1 MWLRCR
7 ENRFRPVELGSLG
20 LFAIVLVSIG
30 CVLSCPFQRYLTS
43 VTVKYKEEKSMKAK
57 MIKGS
62 ATVAA
67 DVLFVL
73 QAVGTNLLAT
83 ALLA

>member
-1 MWLRCR
+1 M
-7 ENRFRPVELGSLG
+7 
-20 LFAIVLVSIG
+20 FAIVLVSIV

-43 VTVKYKEEKSMKAK
+43 VAVKYKEEKSMKAK
-57 MIKGS
+57 MIKVS
-62 ATVAA
+62 ATVTS

>member
-1 MWLRCR
+1 ML
-7 ENRFRPVELGSLG
+7 
-20 LFAIVLVSIG
+20 AIVLVSIV

-43 VTVKYKEEKSMKAK
+43 VAVKYKEEKSMKAK
-57 MIKGS
+57 TIKVS

-67 DVLFVL
+67 DVLFIL